1 MREQFSLEAGT
12 IIASRYEVMEPLGS
26 GAMGAVLKVIDRTLD
41 NEVIALKLLYPHHV
55 HDDVTFGR
63 FRNEVLVARQLTHP
77 NIVRIHDFGRAENG
91 YCFIS
96 MEYVR
101 GHSLRWRIYT
111 RDQDPLTLQEMVYF
125 LREICKGL
133 SHAHGKG
140 IIHRDLKPDNV
151 LLSDKGELKIT
162 DFGLARTLNVS
173 KGFTETGNAVGTPA
187 YMSPEQ
193 ISGEAVDARSD
204 IYSLGLI
211 AYEMAVGIRA
221 FSADNWYDLANKHL
235 LNPLPRFASE
245 HGGIPQWYEE
255 FAQVCAAK
263 KKEDRFQDATAALE
277 VLSEHLA
284 EEEPALGG
292 VQPKRK
298 HRPQS
303 PRQRKPRVLS
313 LYQSESSRKRLLV
326 RSNIFS
332 GILFVVFVMVS
343 ILGLLRLNPTIHRAA
358 VLQILQ
364 LEKSFGSSFPLPH
377 RIVVSNVRFDE
388 KQFTEFVR
396 LGNAEAVEL
405 LLEAGMNA
413 NLLGEDGKYMLHL
426 ALERGHVEVALKL
439 LSHGANV
446 HARDKQERTPLMYA
460 VQLGNMRLVELLLA
474 RTTSTNAVDVN
485 GRTVLMYA
493 ASSGNVSMVQS
504 ILQKGA
510 AVNWKDKSGRT
521 ALFSAIEAKEA
532 SVVQVLLEAKADVHV
547 GDREGLTPLMYA
559 SQLGDLGVVKALVY
573 QGADISRTDRQGQ
586 GAGFYATEHEDVA
599 RFLKQYKTSRER
611 EGVFSQE
618 VQSTTTEKL
627 LPSPNDAL
635 SGSKRVKRTRL
646 RVKGKPEGVYETHTL
661 QRLKEVRV
669 QVRNVGDTEAY
680 KVQVVAT
687 LHGGKQVTL
696 VGPAAVARGESAYY
710 EAKLDEVVI
719 VTGEITAKVTCENC
733 W

>member
-12 IIASRYEVMEPLGS
+12 IIASRYEVVEPLGS

-111 RDQDPLTLQEMVYF
+111 RDQDLLALQEMVYL

-140 IIHRDLKPDNV
+140 IVHRDLKPDNV
-151 LLSDKGELKIT
+151 LLSDQGELKLT
-162 DFGLARTLNVS
+162 DYGLARTLNVS

-193 ISGEAVDARSD
+193 ISGEPVDARSD

-235 LNPLPRFASE
+235 LSPLPRFATE

-263 KKEDRFQDATAALE
+263 KKEDRFQDAAAALE
-277 VLSEHLA
+277 VLSKHLA
-284 EEEPALGG
+284 EEEPTQDLVEQA
-292 VQPKRK
+292 PRK
-298 HRPQS
+298 
-303 PRQRKPRVLS
+303 RKPRVLS
-313 LYQSESSRKRLLV
+313 VYQAESSKKQSLV
-326 RSNIFS
+326 RSKILT
-332 GILFVVFVMVS
+332 GILFVVFAAVS
-343 ILGLLRLNPTIHRAA
+343 TLGLLRLNPTIHRTSII
-358 VLQILQ
+358 QILQ
-364 LEKSFGSSFPLPH
+364 MEKAFGSSLPLFH
-377 RIVVSNVRFDE
+377 RIVASNVYFDE
-388 KQFTEFVR
+388 KQFVEFVR
-396 LGNAEAVEL
+396 FGNGEAVEL

-413 NLLGEDGKYMLHL
+413 NLLDEDGKYMLHL
-426 ALERGHVEVALKL
+426 ALERGHVEVALGL
-439 LSHGANV
+439 LKHGANV

-460 VQLGNMRLVELLLA
+460 VSLGNIRLVDAILA
-474 RTTSTNAVDVN
+474 RTTSTNAVDTN
-485 GRTVLMYA
+485 GRTALMYA
-493 ASSGNVSMVQS
+493 AASGNVSMVQS

-510 AVNWKDKSGRT
+510 AVNWRDKSGRT
-521 ALFSAIEAKEA
+521 ALFSAIGAKEA
-532 SVVQVLLEAKADVHV
+532 GVVQALIEAKADVNAL
-547 GDREGLTPLMYA
+547 DQEGVSPLMYA

-573 QGADISRTDRQGQ
+573 QGADSFKTDHQGR
-586 GAGFYATEHEDVA
+586 GVGFYATEHSDVA
-599 RFLKQYKTSRER
+599 RFLKQHKTMSDKMMPER
-611 EGVFSQE
+611 GNA
-618 VQSTTTEKL
+618 STVVTQKTVTEPTV
-627 LPSPNDAL
+627 PSATL
-635 SGSKRVKRTRL
+635 SDNEEPEQRVRLTRL
-646 RVKGKPEGVYETHTL
+646 RLKGKPEGLYETHTL
-661 QRLKEVRV
+661 RRLKEVRV
-669 QVRNVGDTEAY
+669 QVRNVGDVVARD
-680 KVQVVAT
+680 VQVVAT
-687 LHGGKQVTL
+687 LPGGKQVTL
-696 VGPAAVARGESAYY
+696 VGARDVARGESAYY
-710 EAKLDEVVI
+710 EVKLDEVVL
-719 VTGEITAKVTCENC
+719 VTGEITARVTCENC